1 MKHILLFTG
10 VGLATELCKQIE
22 AMKMLIIGLFIFLLL
37 DLITGIRKARLNK
50 QAITSSGLRR
60 SINKFIE
67 YSIAILASQVFTYIF
82 KLDLT
87 LSYYVALFIC
97 TIELKSIFENISE
110 TTGVDLWKGIR
121 KLIPSLSQLESEKKK
136 KKEKES
142 ESIKPEPPA
151 NNG

>member
-50 QAITSSGLRR
+50 QAITSGGLRR

-82 KLDLT
+82 KLDVT

-121 KLIPSLSQLESEKKK
+121 KLIPSLSQLESDKKK
-136 KKEKES
+136 KKES

>member
-60 SINKFIE
+60 SINKFLE

-110 TTGVDLWKGIR
+110 TTGIDLWKAVR
-121 KLIPSLSQLESEKKK
+121 KLIPSLSQLEEDKKKK

-142 ESIKPEPPA
+142 DNPEPPA

>member
-121 KLIPSLSQLESEKKK
+121 KIIPSLSQLESDKKK